1 MSYDH
6 RYASGEPKPM
16 FAPGDEVNV
25 MSDNRV
31 LFTGKIFRRVQYDD
45 FQGCWTYKVKDNK
58 GGSARTFN
66 ETSIQPA
73 QAAPSVAPP
82 RNILD
87 DHEGMANR
95 LAVRLEQEMNKIVRG
110 AGKVTEVQTEGPGS
124 GWLVV
129 FDTEYAALKAYYHYR
144 HNKPNFGKANG
155 GGWFVSVH

>member
-6 RYASGEPKPM
+6 RHASAEPKPM

-58 GGSARTFN
+58 GGSAKTYN

-73 QAAPSVAPP
+73 QAAHSEPP
-82 RNILD
+82 ARGILD
-87 DHEGMANR
+87 PESLAEG
-95 LAVRLEQEMNKIVRG
+95 LAKRLEHEMNKIVRG
-110 AGKVTEVQTEGPGS
+110 AGKVTDVQTEGPGS

-155 GGWFVSVH
+155 GGWYVSVN